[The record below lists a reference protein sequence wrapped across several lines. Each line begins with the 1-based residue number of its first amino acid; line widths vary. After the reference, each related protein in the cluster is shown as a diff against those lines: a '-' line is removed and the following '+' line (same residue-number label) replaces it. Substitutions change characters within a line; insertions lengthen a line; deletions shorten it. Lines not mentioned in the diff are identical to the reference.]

1 VSSLESSFLTGL
13 FEDLEKDRLVLPTLP
28 EVALKV
34 RDTLEDDNSSMLDV
48 AKVITN
54 DAALSARLI
63 QISNSPLLRASRQIE
78 TVEAA
83 VTRMGSNMVRNL
95 VTSIAMEQMFQAT
108 SDATD
113 KRLRAV
119 WENSTQIAA
128 IASALSMPH
137 PNLQT
142 DQSLLAGL
150 VHDIGILP
158 ILSRAEDYPDLLD
171 NETALD
177 RIIASAHVKIGA
189 AILQAWNFSDDL
201 IRVAAE
207 HENLSRNHA
216 GPPDYV
222 DIVIVANL
230 QDAYG
235 TNHPYAQVDWSTV
248 PAFEKLGM
256 ETDVSTVDMDEA
268 NAEIEAVKTALAG

>member
-1 VSSLESSFLTGL
+1 MSSMESSFLNGL

-34 RDTLEDDNSSMLDV
+34 RDTLEDENSSMMDV
-48 AKVITN
+48 AHVITN

-108 SDATD
+108 TDATD
-113 KRLRAV
+113 VRLRAV

-128 IASALSMPH
+128 IASALSIPQTS
-137 PNLQT
+137 LQA
-142 DQSLLAGL
+142 DQALLAGL

-171 NETALD
+171 NEQALD
-177 RIIASAHVKIGA
+177 RIIADAHVKIGE
-189 AILQAWNFSDDL
+189 AILLKWNFPEDMVK
-201 IRVAAE
+201 VAAE
-207 HENLSRNHA
+207 HENLSRSHD

-235 TNHPYAQVDWSTV
+235 TDRPYSQVDWAGV

-256 ETDVSTVDMDEA
+256 ETDVSAVDMDEA
-268 NAEIEAVKTALAG
+268 NAEIEIVKTALSG

>member
-1 VSSLESSFLTGL
+1 MSSLESSFLTGL

>member
-1 VSSLESSFLTGL
+1 MSSLESSFLAGL

-34 RDTLEDDNSSMLDV
+34 RDTLEDDNSSMIDV

-63 QISNSPLLRASRQIE
+63 QISNSPLLRANRKIE

-95 VTSIAMEQMFQAT
+95 ITSIAMEQMFQAT

-137 PNLQT
+137 PGLQT
-142 DQSLLAGL
+142 DQALLAGL
-150 VHDIGILP
+150 VHDIGTLP

-189 AILQAWNFSDDL
+189 AILRAWNFSDDL

-235 TNHPYAQVDWSTV
+235 TDHPYARVDWTTV

-256 ETDVSTVDMDEA
+256 ETNVSTVDMDEA

>member
-1 VSSLESSFLTGL
+1 MSSLESSFLAGL

-34 RDTLEDDNSSMLDV
+34 RDTLEDDNSSMIDV

-63 QISNSPLLRASRQIE
+63 QISNSPLLRANRQIE

-95 VTSIAMEQMFQAT
+95 ITSIAMEQMFQAT

-128 IASALSMPH
+128 IASALSIPH
-137 PNLQT
+137 PGLQT
-142 DQSLLAGL
+142 DQALLAGL
-150 VHDIGILP
+150 VHDIGTLP

-189 AILQAWNFSDDL
+189 AILRAWNFSDDL

-235 TNHPYAQVDWSTV
+235 TDHPYARVDWTTV

-256 ETDVSTVDMDEA
+256 ETNVSTVDMDEA

>member
-1 VSSLESSFLTGL
+1 MPSLESSFLNGL

-34 RDTLEDDNSSMLDV
+34 RDTLEDDNSSMMDV
-48 AKVITN
+48 AHVITH

-63 QISNSPLLRASRQIE
+63 QISNSPLLRASRQVE

-83 VTRMGSNMVRNL
+83 VARMGSNMVRNL

-108 SDATD
+108 TDATD
-113 KRLRAV
+113 VRLRAA

-128 IASALSMPH
+128 IASALSIPQT
-137 PNLQT
+137 NLQT
-142 DQSLLAGL
+142 DQALLAGL

-158 ILSRAEDYPDLLD
+158 ILSRAEDYPELLD
-171 NETALD
+171 DEEALD
-177 RIIASAHVKIGA
+177 NIITSAHVKIGE
-189 AILQAWNFSDDL
+189 AILRTWNFSEEL
-201 IRVAAE
+201 VKVAAE
-207 HENLSRNHA
+207 HENLSRRHE

-222 DIVIVANL
+222 DIVIVANM

-235 TNHPYAQVDWSTV
+235 TDRPYGQVDWSNV

-256 ETDVSTVDMDEA
+256 ETDVSAVDMDEA
-268 NAEIEAVKTALAG
+268 NAKIEMVKTALSG

>member
-1 VSSLESSFLTGL
+1 MFSVESSFLNGL
-13 FEDLEKDRLVLPTLP
+13 FEDLDKDKLVLPTLP

-34 RDTLEDDNSSMLDV
+34 RDTLEDENSSMMDV
-48 AKVITN
+48 AHVITN
-54 DAALSARLI
+54 DAALSAKLI
-63 QISNSPLLRASRQIE
+63 QISNSPLLRATRLIE

-95 VTSIAMEQMFQAT
+95 ITSIAMKQMFQAT
-108 SDATD
+108 TD
-113 KRLRAV
+113 ITDMRLRAV

-128 IASALSMPH
+128 IASALSIRQT
-137 PNLQT
+137 NLQA
-142 DQSLLAGL
+142 DQALLAGL

-171 NETALD
+171 NEEALD
-177 RIIASAHVKIGA
+177 HIIASAHVKIGE
-189 AILQAWNFSDDL
+189 AILRTWNFSEDL
-201 IRVAAE
+201 IKVAAE
-207 HENLSRNHA
+207 HENLSRSHE

-235 TNHPYAQVDWSTV
+235 SDRSYAQVDWATV

-256 ETDVSTVDMDEA
+256 ETNISEVDMDEA
-268 NAEIEAVKTALAG
+268 NSEIEMVKTALTG